1 MTWAYNTVD
10 KSMTRIAS
18 LPIGA
23 EVTGV
28 DKGVVSDK
36 GFLFLNQQH
45 PFKDNPKAADGTKP
59 NSALIENATDEQL
72 KALIGYIDGIP
83 ADILK

>member
-1 MTWAYNTVD
+1 
-10 KSMTRIAS
+10 MTRIAS

-28 DKGVVSDK
+28 DRGVVGDKGVLMVDA
-36 GFLFLNQQH
+36 QH
-45 PFKDNPKAADGTKP
+45 PFADNPKAADGTKP

-72 KALIGYIDGIP
+72 KAFVGYIDGIP
-83 ADILK
+83 ADIFK